1 MCKSTKYLN
10 GRILSEKE
18 SMCVTTLLRED
29 TFYPPGNR
37 RKSAAAPS
45 SAVLPSAA
53 STVTAA
59 LLEAASSG
67 SPGPFLSRGG
77 GQPLCSRRG
86 VRACVRKRGH
96 ELLCSNRLS
105 DEIFTIKQHCNALTI
120 TVPLHYI
127 VKIWSLLFFTCFY
140 RKIKIVM
147 ILLDHECFS
156 AIHDCLHS
164 FLKNCSWFTLLC

>member
-37 RKSAAAPS
+37 RKSAVSPLGT
-45 SAVLPSAA
+45 VLPSAA
-53 STVTAA
+53 STVTAP
-59 LLEAASSG
+59 LLEAPFSE

-77 GQPLCSRRG
+77 WQPLCSRKG

-105 DEIFTIKQHCNALTI
+105 DEIFTIKQHFNALTI

-127 VKIWSLLFFTCFY
+127 VKI
-140 RKIKIVM
+140 
-147 ILLDHECFS
+147 
-156 AIHDCLHS
+156 
-164 FLKNCSWFTLLC
+164 